1 MDLNTL
7 FILEV
12 IMSVFAKFFLTFLFI
27 LVGAFFLQKDIMVIG
42 FALEIC
48 AFIMLII
55 SMVSAMNAESDKIDE
70 RYNKRK

>member
-1 MDLNTL
+1 
-7 FILEV
+7 
-12 IMSVFAKFFLTFLFI
+12 MSVFAKFFLTFLFI
-27 LVGAFFLQKDIMVIG
+27 LVGALFLQKDIMVIG